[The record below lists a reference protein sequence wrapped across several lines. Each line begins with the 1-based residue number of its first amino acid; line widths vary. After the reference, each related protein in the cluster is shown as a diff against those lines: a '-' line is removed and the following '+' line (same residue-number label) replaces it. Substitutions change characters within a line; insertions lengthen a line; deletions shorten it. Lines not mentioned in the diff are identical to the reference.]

1 MILSE
6 IFRLQDGITSFI
18 KYLEAVASGAGGASG
33 LGSIITRWNALY
45 PSNALTTLNITP
57 TPTKPS
63 PDVPGIHLVILSEDD
78 SVEEN
83 MRQMSLVQ
91 MHVFVKK
98 NTFLSRFIRSIIFSE
113 LGFRNDRAES
123 QGYIPLL
130 GYVQSPNSPKEYD
143 KLIVERFKGEG
154 WVESKPGDDTR
165 IIDDPTVVHHVA
177 NIVLQY

>member
-1 MILSE
+1 MILSDV
-6 IFRLQDGITSFI
+6 FGSQNAITSFT

-33 LGSIITRWNALY
+33 LGSIIARWNAVY
-45 PSNALTTLNITP
+45 TTNTIATLNVTP
-57 TPTKPS
+57 TPAKPS
-63 PDVPGIHLVILSEDD
+63 PDVPGIHLVELSEGDAN
-78 SVEEN
+78 EEN

-91 MHVFVKK
+91 VHVFVRK

-130 GYVQSPNSPKEYD
+130 GYVQSPNSPQEYD
-143 KLIVERFKGEG
+143 KLIVERLKGEG